1 MEFSGSVWNKFNT
14 NQILLSGIAY
24 GQNLIAGQISIVQ
37 NAELRILR
45 YIFLFSYSQV
55 ESSCWSQRVFQIV
68 LTVSQILRS
77 GNILWKPQRILDF
90 FFQYLTLK
98 SGLNTAPQ
106 QRHYYLFVCTFFFCS
121 LRCRI
126 QEELCKIS
134 IMELFP
140 VCKFS
145 LCCEIQ
151 LTGYLKFLSLNSR
164 F

>member
-1 MEFSGSVWNKFNT
+1 MELSDSVWNKFNT
-14 NQILLSGIAY
+14 NKILLSGIAY
-24 GQNLIAGQISIVQ
+24 GQNLIVGQISIVK

-45 YIFLFSYSQV
+45 YVFLFMSSQIK
-55 ESSCWSQRVFQIV
+55 SSCWS
-68 LTVSQILRS
+68 LTVSQTLRS

-98 SGLNTAPQ
+98 SGLNTASQ
-106 QRHYYLFVCTFFFCS
+106 QLHYYLFVCTFFSCS
-121 LRCRI
+121 LQCRI
-126 QEELCKIS
+126 QVELCKIS
-134 IMELFP
+134 IMELFA
-140 VCKFS
+140 VCKFF